1 MQSNRNA
8 QYGIT
13 LLRVMVGIIFVMHG
27 GMKLFG
33 MGFEGVAG
41 FFGSLG
47 IPFPYANA
55 VFVTLLEVVGG
66 AMLVAGLFT
75 RWVSPLL
82 AVTMVVAI
90 ATVHGPKGFF
100 LPDGYEFAL
109 LLLVTNATL
118 FLTGS
123 GALALDNLIGR
134 AWPQAPA
141 ASSPKRVAQ
150 AA

>member
-1 MQSNRNA
+1 MNDRNA
-8 QYGIT
+8 QYGIA
-13 LLRVMVGIIFVMHG
+13 LMRVMVGIIFVMHG
-27 GMKLFG
+27 GLKLFG

-55 VFVTLLEVVGG
+55 VFVTLLELIGG

-75 RWVSPLL
+75 RYVAPLL
-82 AVTMVVAI
+82 AATMVVAI

-100 LPDGYEFAL
+100 LPDGYEFSL
-109 LLLVTNATL
+109 LLLAVNATL

-123 GALALDNLIGR
+123 GALALDNVMGR
-134 AWPQAPA
+134 ERRPATASPARVPQAA
-141 ASSPKRVAQ
+141 
-150 AA
+150 

>member
-1 MQSNRNA
+1 MQSNANS

-33 MGFEGVAG
+33 MGFDGVAG

-55 VFVTLLEVVGG
+55 VFVTLLELVGG

-75 RWVSPLL
+75 RWVAPLL
-82 AVTMVVAI
+82 AATMVVAI

-100 LPDGYEFAL
+100 LPEGYEFAL

-118 FLTGS
+118 FLTGP
-123 GALALDNLIGR
+123 GALALDNVIGR
-134 AWPQAPA
+134 EKGRPA
-141 ASSPKRVAQ
+141 TADTPRRVAQ

>member
-33 MGFEGVAG
+33 MGFDGVAG

-55 VFVTLLEVVGG
+55 VFVTLLELVGG

-82 AVTMVVAI
+82 AATMVVAI

-109 LLLVTNATL
+109 LLLVINATL

-134 AWPQAPA
+134 ERPQAPA
-141 ASSPKRVAQ
+141 ASAPRRVAQ

>member
-33 MGFEGVAG
+33 MGFDTVAG

-47 IPFPYANA
+47 IPFPYLSA
-55 VFVTLLEVVGG
+55 VLVTLVELVGG

-75 RWVSPLL
+75 RGVAPLL
-82 AVTMVVAI
+82 AATMVGAI
-90 ATVHGPKGFF
+90 VTVHGSKGFF

-109 LLLVTNATL
+109 LLLVLNATL
-118 FLTGS
+118 YLTGS
-123 GALALDNLIGR
+123 GALALDNVIGR
-134 AWPQAPA
+134 EKARPA
-141 ASSPKRVAQ
+141 TADARGRVAQ
-150 AA
+150 PA

>member
-1 MQSNRNA
+1 MNDRNA

-13 LLRVMVGIIFVMHG
+13 LMRVMVGIIFVMHG

-55 VFVTLLEVVGG
+55 VFVTLLELVGG

-75 RWVSPLL
+75 RYVAPLL
-82 AVTMVVAI
+82 AATMVVAI
-90 ATVHGPKGFF
+90 ATVHGSKGFF

-109 LLLVTNATL
+109 LLLVSNAAL

-123 GALALDNLIGR
+123 GALALDNVIGR
-134 AWPQAPA
+134 ERRPA
-141 ASSPKRVAQ
+141 AANPARVPQTA
-150 AA
+150 